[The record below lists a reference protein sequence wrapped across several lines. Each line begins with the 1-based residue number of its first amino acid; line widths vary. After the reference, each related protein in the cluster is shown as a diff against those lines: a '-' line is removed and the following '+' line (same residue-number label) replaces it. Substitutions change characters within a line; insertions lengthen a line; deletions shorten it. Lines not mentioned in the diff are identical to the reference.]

1 MKVKDD
7 FRTDNI
13 SYKYQPQPHCL
24 AGLRFSHFHHKR
36 ERERKSAMG
45 NRRFAQIST
54 SDEEEEAPRR
64 PSEER
69 LESSPRRKRLKR
81 IKLPEDEDEPKKEPP
96 QQTKNKNSKSNKK
109 EKEKEPSQSSSEEE
123 PPQEDAKA
131 IGDSIRLS
139 GKGRGRRSHYEA
151 FEFDGNRYD
160 LVSARVSS
168 LRDICIH
175 FFYNNWLGFS
185 F

>member
-1 MKVKDD
+1 MIFITKEK
-7 FRTDNI
+7 
-13 SYKYQPQPHCL
+13 
-24 AGLRFSHFHHKR
+24 
-36 ERERKSAMG
+36 ESAMG

-54 SDEEEEAPRR
+54 SDEDEEAPRR
-64 PSEER
+64 PSEE
-69 LESSPRRKRLKR
+69 SPPRRKRLKR
-81 IKLPEDEDEPKKEPP
+81 IKLPEDEAEPKQEPP
-96 QQTKNKNSKSNKK
+96 QQIKNKNNKSNKK

-168 LRDICIH
+168 LLDMCMYFLMIIDRVFVLNFDC
-175 FFYNNWLGFS
+175 NRVAFS
-185 F
+185 SKWFWGE

>member
-1 MKVKDD
+1 
-7 FRTDNI
+7 
-13 SYKYQPQPHCL
+13 
-24 AGLRFSHFHHKR
+24 
-36 ERERKSAMG
+36 MG

-54 SDEEEEAPRR
+54 SDEDEEAPRR
-64 PSEER
+64 PSEE
-69 LESSPRRKRLKR
+69 SPPRRKRLKR
-81 IKLPEDEDEPKKEPP
+81 IKLPEDEAEPKQEPP
-96 QQTKNKNSKSNKK
+96 QQIKNKNNKSNKK
-109 EKEKEPSQSSSEEE
+109 EKEPTQSSSEEE

-168 LRDICIH
+168 LLDMCMYFLMIIDRVFVLNFDC
-175 FFYNNWLGFS
+175 NRVAFS
-185 F
+185 SKWFWGE